1 MKLPNS
7 IAQNIALPH
16 LLRLRS
22 FAQRKLEN
30 LQWPPVRVILSIS
43 TTPGRTI
50 RPQQPN
56 QATFEKMNKHR
67 ILGLRHE
74 LESLAIDY
82 WHEVDVND
90 GRRAADYYTPDA
102 VFQTSVRAYQ
112 GIEEIR
118 AFYRRRQS
126 RSARVSVHV
135 MSNFRI
141 DPQSE
146 IRVLSSYVISLYA
159 ADGTPV
165 LPSKPAIVLGFA
177 DEALVQQPDGG
188 WLCESRRIRTMFRG
202 DTPSHG

>member
-1 MKLPNS
+1 
-7 IAQNIALPH
+7 
-16 LLRLRS
+16 
-22 FAQRKLEN
+22 
-30 LQWPPVRVILSIS
+30 
-43 TTPGRTI
+43 
-50 RPQQPN
+50 
-56 QATFEKMNKHR
+56 MNKHR
-67 ILGLRHE
+67 ILSLRQE

-90 GRRAADYYTPDA
+90 GRGAPDYYTPNA
-102 VFQTSVRAYQ
+102 VFQTSVRVYQ

-126 RSARVSVHV
+126 RRARVSVHV
-135 MSNFRI
+135 MNNFRI

-146 IRVLSSYVISLYA
+146 TRVLNSYVISLYA

-177 DEALVQQPDGG
+177 DEALVQQPDGS

-202 DTPSHG
+202 DTPSNG